1 MSGTATRDAAPALRR
16 DTAPLS
22 AARAFDAFLGRR
34 DLAGGVVDAVRAID
48 LDEASAFP
56 TEEIAAIDA
65 WGLQRWYVPEK
76 HGGRL
81 VDTLDPVL
89 MIRHLAGR
97 DVTAAVAHGKTF
109 LGSVCSWVAGGEIA
123 ETTADIALRGEPI
136 SWGLTEK
143 GRGSDLSQS
152 STTARVEAREILLDG
167 TKWPINNATRGRA
180 VTVLARTS
188 DAGGPRSLSLVFL
201 DKAEV
206 DPGTLSYEPKVATHG
221 IRGADISGIRFSATR
236 TAPERLVGQEGHGL
250 ELVLKSLQL
259 TRPLTTALS
268 LGAADQGLSIALSF
282 ARSRRLYGSLLIGL
296 PAARRTLAEAAAD
309 TLIAECVM
317 LVGARTIHSAPDE
330 MAIVSALV
338 KFLAPDTVDAM
349 FRNLTSFL
357 GARSQLVGFAGAG
370 AFQKAARD
378 NRVVGIFD
386 GNSIVNLN
394 VLINELPGQ
403 LRPADPPDL
412 AALLAP
418 LALSWRTSGLPAQ
431 SLRLVTRRG
440 SSLLRA
446 VPELVAAVTGRGGAE
461 VAAAA
466 QTIADAYRSMVED
479 AAALPRQGQPHPR
492 AFRVAERL
500 AVVFGGACAM
510 AVYLARRDVVADHF
524 ADGAWLSGVLQR
536 IAQRLGAQ
544 PLSRGATDTLLDAAV
559 AAHETGVVSLLR
571 GWSA

>member
-1 MSGTATRDAAPALRR
+1 MTGTATRDAAPALRR
-16 DTAPLS
+16 GTAPLT

-34 DLAGGVVDAVRAID
+34 ELTGGVVDAVRAID

-56 TEEIAAIDA
+56 SEEIAAIDA

-123 ETTADIALRGEPI
+123 EVTADIALRGDPI

-152 STTARVEAREILLDG
+152 STTARIDGRGVRLDG
-167 TKWPINNATRGRA
+167 VKWPINNATRGRA
-180 VTVLARTS
+180 ITVLARS
-188 DAGGPRSLSLVFL
+188 GDAGGPRSLSLVL
-201 DKAEV
+201 VDKAEV
-206 DPGTLSYEPKVATHG
+206 AASTVSYEPKVATHG

-282 ARSRRLYGSLLIGL
+282 ARSRRLYGSRLIDL
-296 PAARRTLAEAAAD
+296 PAARRTLAEAVAD

-338 KFLAPDTVDAM
+338 KFLAPDTIDTM

-394 VLINELPGQ
+394 VLINELPAQ

-418 LALSWRTSGLPAQ
+418 LALSCKPAELPAHA
-431 SLRLVTRRG
+431 LRLVSRRG
-440 SSLLRA
+440 SSLLRG
-446 VPELVAAVTGRGGAE
+446 VPQLAAAVSDGGTE

-466 QTIADAYRSMVED
+466 RTIVNAYESVLED

-510 AVYLARRDVVADHF
+510 AVHLARRDVVSAHF
-524 ADGAWLSGVLQR
+524 ADVEWVAGVLQR
-536 IAQRLGAQ
+536 IAQRLGAG
-544 PLSRGATDTLLDAAV
+544 PLSRSASDSLLDAAST
-559 AAHETGVVSLLR
+559 AHETGVVSLLR
-571 GWSA
+571 GWTA